1 MVRCE
6 KKTTHVVGRIFVGIN
21 AMPIHTL
28 GFFPQVGETPKT
40 PDSPAVGHTETIS
53 LYRTLTLSY

>member
-40 PDSPAVGHTETIS
+40 PDSPAAPQCGVDGRSEK
-53 LYRTLTLSY
+53 R